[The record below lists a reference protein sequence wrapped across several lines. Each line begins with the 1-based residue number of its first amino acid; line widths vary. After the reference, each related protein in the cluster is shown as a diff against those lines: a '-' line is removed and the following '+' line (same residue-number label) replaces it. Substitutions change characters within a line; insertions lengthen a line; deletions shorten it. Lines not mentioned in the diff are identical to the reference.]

1 MTLKMPLC
9 TKEDLSEAV
18 RLRKR
23 AQYEEERKGRIFNAR
38 QRLFGVSTNYRQE
51 SLYSLLHFY

>member
-18 RLRKR
+18 KLQKR
-23 AQYEEERKGRIFNAR
+23 AQYEEERKSRIFNAR
-38 QRLFGVSTNYRQE
+38 QRLFGVSTGY
-51 SLYSLLHFY
+51 